1 MSGSVQPMKVTS
13 MPKSECL
20 TYGNIHEW
28 IWEEAFDKFGFND
41 GESQVMTQEV
51 VKVLE
56 NAGYDVRSWQWGIH
70 NEIIIAIA
78 KDGVPLIPASAK
90 SGYDDPRKYL
100 PPEIVALLDS
110 KLPEDEVLAS

>member
-1 MSGSVQPMKVTS
+1 

-20 TYGNIHEW
+20 TCGGIHEW
-28 IWEEAFDKFGFND
+28 MWEEAFDKFGFND

-56 NAGYDVRSWQWGIH
+56 TAGYEVLSNQWGIH
-70 NEIIIAIA
+70 NEIIIGIA
-78 KDGVPLIPASAK
+78 KGGVQLIPATANI
-90 SGYDDPRKYL
+90 GYDDPRRYL
-100 PPEIVALLDS
+100 PPEIVALLDR